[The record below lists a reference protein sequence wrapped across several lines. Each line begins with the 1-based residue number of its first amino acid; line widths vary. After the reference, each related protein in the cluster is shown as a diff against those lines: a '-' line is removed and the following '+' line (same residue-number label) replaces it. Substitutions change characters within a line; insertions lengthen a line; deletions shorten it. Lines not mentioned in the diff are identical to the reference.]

1 MTETADSLTQRLMN
15 GGEKTVGFFEALSP
29 DQWGISIYTEGSCW
43 TVQQVLAHLVAAE
56 VSIVRLVKNILSG
69 GEGTPENFNLDAY
82 NERKVSELQGISPEK
97 LLAEFKSRRAG
108 TVSLVAGLSSAD
120 LSRQGRHPW
129 LGVTEVGEIIKLL
142 SLHTQIHQRD
152 IRKVLG

>member
-1 MTETADSLTQRLMN
+1 MTESADVLASRLIN
-15 GGEKTVGFFEALSP
+15 GGEKTVSFFEALTP
-29 DQWGISIYTEGSCW
+29 DQWELTIYTEGSCLS
-43 TVQQVLAHLVAAE
+43 VQQVLAHFVATEA
-56 VSIVRLVKNILSG
+56 SIIRLLQNILG
-69 GEGTPENFNLDAY
+69 GGDGAPEDFNIDAY

-108 TVSLVAGLSSAD
+108 TVSLVAGLSSEN

-129 LGVTEVGEIIKLL
+129 LGITEVGEIIKLL
-142 SLHTQIHQRD
+142 ALHTQIHQRD